1 MSEVL
6 ERSQLRKKEEV
17 LRDREIKELHK
28 GRVVVKLMDL
38 FQEISL
44 KKLMVKLD

>member
-1 MSEVL
+1 MSEAL

-17 LRDREIKELHK
+17 LRDREIKELLK
-28 GRVVVKLMDL
+28 ELVVVKLMDL